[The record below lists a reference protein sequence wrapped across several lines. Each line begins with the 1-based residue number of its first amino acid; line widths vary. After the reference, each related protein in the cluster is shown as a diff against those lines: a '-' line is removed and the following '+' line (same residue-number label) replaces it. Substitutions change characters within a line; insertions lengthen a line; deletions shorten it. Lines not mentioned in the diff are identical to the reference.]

1 MSTARRG
8 LGDVLFSLPRNVTFI
23 AVQCACFPPLGPS
36 QSIIPS
42 ALTSTRPFPRGSN
55 PPPPTR
61 HRRCWAFSPPGG
73 LASASVGASAKAW
86 CTTVVC
92 GKEWIPRLTAQS
104 FDRLRD
110 EMVLA
115 ALRCRLPKLAFGWG
129 VLRRRAWTEAD
140 LVLPE
145 VPPHARP
152 VLNEYRKSLAR
163 RGELEDS
170 FYDHAS
176 SFAAPGAYVCV
187 CGGWTSRG

>member
-1 MSTARRG
+1 
-8 LGDVLFSLPRNVTFI
+8 
-23 AVQCACFPPLGPS
+23 
-36 QSIIPS
+36 
-42 ALTSTRPFPRGSN
+42 
-55 PPPPTR
+55 
-61 HRRCWAFSPPGG
+61 
-73 LASASVGASAKAW
+73 
-86 CTTVVC
+86 
-92 GKEWIPRLTAQS
+92 
-104 FDRLRD
+104 
-110 EMVLA
+110 MVLA

-176 SFAAPGAYVCV
+176 SFAAPGVYVSV
-187 CGGWTSRG
+187 CGGGTSRG